1 MEYICI
7 GKIVNTF
14 GIKGE
19 LKIQSYSDFD
29 ALRYKKGNTVYVR
42 KDGKY
47 LPFRIA
53 SFRSHKGFSLV
64 SFAEHQNINLVEQY
78 KECEIFIEESS
89 RTKLPE
95 GEYYRSE
102 LEGLSVYTEDHELIG
117 TVKAVEETNGANNYL
132 RIVTADEKEVLVPY
146 VKAFISSVDP
156 EQKQIIIRKVE
167 GLL

>member
-78 KECEIFIEESS
+78 KECEIFI
-89 RTKLPE
+89 
-95 GEYYRSE
+95 
-102 LEGLSVYTEDHELIG
+102 
-117 TVKAVEETNGANNYL
+117 
-132 RIVTADEKEVLVPY
+132 
-146 VKAFISSVDP
+146 
-156 EQKQIIIRKVE
+156 
-167 GLL
+167 

>member
-29 ALRYKKGNTVYVR
+29 AQRYKKGNTVYVH

-47 LPFRIA
+47 LPFQIA
-53 SFRSHKGFSLV
+53 SFRTHKGFSLV
-64 SFAEHQNINLVEQY
+64 AFAQNQDINLVEQY
-78 KECEIFIEESS
+78 KECEVFIEKSS
-89 RTKLPE
+89 RAKLPE

-156 EQKQIIIRKVE
+156 EQKQIIIRRVE